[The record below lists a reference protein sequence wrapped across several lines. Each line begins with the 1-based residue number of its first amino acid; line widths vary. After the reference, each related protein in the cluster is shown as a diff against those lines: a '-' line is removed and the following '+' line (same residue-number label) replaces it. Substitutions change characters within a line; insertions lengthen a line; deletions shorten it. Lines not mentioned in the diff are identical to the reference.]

1 MLIVGFGNHFN
12 IVITYPRLMRWR
24 GVNLP
29 DKARHGSLARFT
41 IMCFYSKFNW
51 RLKVLL
57 YWPSIRY
64 CEALSLLYSGL
75 LDPLPLRYRRSG
87 GERECLPGG
96 KWKYARTAESDGG
109 NSHEE
114 ELSLSMFLVAHE
126 LNIKKSQEGG
136 ITLMR
141 RSFQNF

>member
-1 MLIVGFGNHFN
+1 
-12 IVITYPRLMRWR
+12 MRWR
-24 GVNLP
+24 EFAGQSQTRV
-29 DKARHGSLARFT
+29 
-41 IMCFYSKFNW
+41 
-51 RLKVLL
+51 
-57 YWPSIRY
+57 Y
-64 CEALSLLYSGL
+64 CSGL
-75 LDPLPLRYRRSG
+75 LCSVYNNVFLLKIKLTTKSLTSLAVHTIRHFLSYTLASWIHFHYAIDGAGRTRTLAGR
-87 GERECLPGG
+87 G